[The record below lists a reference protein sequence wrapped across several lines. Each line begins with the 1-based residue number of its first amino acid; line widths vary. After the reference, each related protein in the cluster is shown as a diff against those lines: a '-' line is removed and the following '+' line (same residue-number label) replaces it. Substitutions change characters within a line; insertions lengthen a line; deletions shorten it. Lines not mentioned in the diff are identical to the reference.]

1 MKNASKILAFL
12 FFLLAGIVTGTVIGK
27 LCAGTAL
34 SFLSYTM
41 SVGFSTD
48 SPAVLD
54 LIILKLCFG
63 FELSVNV
70 SQILCTAAALLIYGK
85 TSRGA

>member
-27 LCAGTAL
+27 LCAGTTL

-41 SVGFSTD
+41 SVGLSTD
-48 SPAVLD
+48 QPALLD

-63 FELSVNV
+63 FEMNINV
-70 SQILCTAAALLIYGK
+70 SQILCTAAALLIYSK
-85 TSRGA
+85 TSKGA